1 MHPVEQPGSAVRAM
15 PCGLEP
21 HQYDLHEH
29 LFRGRHAGYIPLGRR
44 MGALR
49 LAGRRG
55 CRSAALRRLAV
66 AHAPQ
71 RKIAP
76 HKAARYGPPPYSGRT
91 PGFHHNRPQALP
103 HTPAASRTAFAAA
116 SGYCPL
122 WLQPPLAPVSAREC
136 RPRFPRTGKDP
147 HASAKPTPSV
157 LSHEFPV
164 FTPMLRRP
172 ICLPPPGNAA
182 RPLRNRKPKPIPDPS
197 PASPDAPGPCIPAD
211 SAGRPDPMSPP
222 KARTTRKRPPKD
234 TNSSIYQLIRL
245 KFAGGGKLLSL
256 YSRTPPKNSNHS

>member
-1 MHPVEQPGSAVRAM
+1 M

-76 HKAARYGPPPYSGRT
+76 HRAARYGPPPYSGRT
-91 PGFHHNRPQALP
+91 PGFRHNRPQALP
-103 HTPAASRTAFAAA
+103 HTPAASRTASAEPHRFCRCVRICPANPAA
-116 SGYCPL
+116 CPRL
-122 WLQPPLAPVSAREC
+122 RPGMPPGLSATESQTRFRPRLPLHRTLPAPVSPPIPPDAPIRC
-136 RPRFPRTGKDP
+136 RPRRPELPENGLRKIQT
-147 HASAKPTPSV
+147 V
-157 LSHEFPV
+157 LF
-164 FTPMLRRP
+164 
-172 ICLPPPGNAA
+172 IN
-182 RPLRNRKPKPIPDPS
+182 
-197 PASPDAPGPCIPAD
+197 
-211 SAGRPDPMSPP
+211 
-222 KARTTRKRPPKD
+222 
-234 TNSSIYQLIRL
+234 
-245 KFAGGGKLLSL
+245 
-256 YSRTPPKNSNHS
+256 

>member
-55 CRSAALRRLAV
+55 CRSAALRRLAIT
-66 AHAPQ
+66 HAPQ

-76 HKAARYGPPPYSGRT
+76 HKSCPVRSAAVFRPYTRIPS
-91 PGFHHNRPQALP
+91 Q
-103 HTPAASRTAFAAA
+103 PAAGRSA
-116 SGYCPL
+116 SAEPL
-122 WLQPPLAPVSAREC
+122 RFCRCVRMLSSLRLQPPLAPVSVREC

-182 RPLRNRKPKPIPDPS
+182 RPLRNRKPNPIPDPS

-211 SAGRPDPMSPP
+211 SAGRPDPMSPRRP
-222 KARTTRKRPPKD
+222 ELPENGLRKIQ
-234 TNSSIYQLIRL
+234 TVLFIN
-245 KFAGGGKLLSL
+245 
-256 YSRTPPKNSNHS
+256 

>member
-1 MHPVEQPGSAVRAM
+1 M

-76 HKAARYGPPPYSGRT
+76 HRAARYGPPPDSGRT
-91 PGFHHNRPQALP
+91 PGIRHNRPQAAP
-103 HTPAASRTAFAAA
+103 RPQSRSAFAAA
-116 SGYCPL
+116 SGCYPL
-122 WLQPPLAPVSAREC
+122 S
-136 RPRFPRTGKDP
+136 GYN
-147 HASAKPTPSV
+147 
-157 LSHEFPV
+157 
-164 FTPMLRRP
+164 RR
-172 ICLPPPGNAA
+172 LPPSGNAA
-182 RPLRNRKPKPIPDPS
+182 RPLRNRKPNPIPDPS
-197 PASPDAPGPCIPAD
+197 PASPDAPGLCIPAD
-211 SAGRPDPMSPP
+211 SAGHPDPMSPP
-222 KARTTRKRPPKD
+222 EARTTRKRPPKD

>member
-1 MHPVEQPGSAVRAM
+1 M

-49 LAGRRG
+49 LAGRCG

-76 HKAARYGPPPYSGRT
+76 HKAARYGTLPDPAVHPESVTNDRRRFRI
-91 PGFHHNRPQALP
+91 PRPQAAPLSP
-103 HTPAASRTAFAAA
+103 LRPDTAL
-116 SGYCPL
+116 SGYN
-122 WLQPPLAPVSAREC
+122 PVSVREC

>member
-91 PGFHHNRPQALP
+91 PGFRHNRPQALP
-103 HTPAASRTAFAAA
+103 HTPAASRTA
-116 SGYCPL
+116 
-122 WLQPPLAPVSAREC
+122 SAE
-136 RPRFPRTGKDP
+136 PHRF
-147 HASAKPTPSV
+147 
-157 LSHEFPV
+157 
-164 FTPMLRRP
+164 RRCVR
-172 ICLPPPGNAA
+172 IL
-182 RPLRNRKPKPIPDPS
+182 PS
-197 PASPDAPGPCIPAD
+197 PATTAACPRLRPG
-211 SAGRPDPMSPP
+211 MPP
-222 KARTTRKRPPKD
+222 EVPKDRKRSSCLREAD
-234 TNSSIYQLIRL
+234 TLR
-245 KFAGGGKLLSL
+245 FV
-256 YSRTPPKNSNHS
+256 P

>member
-1 MHPVEQPGSAVRAM
+1 M

-91 PGFHHNRPQALP
+91 PGFRHNRPQAAPLLP
-103 HTPAASRTAFAAA
+103 LRPDTAL
-116 SGYCPL
+116 SGYN
-122 WLQPPLAPVSAREC
+122 
-136 RPRFPRTGKDP
+136 
-147 HASAKPTPSV
+147 
-157 LSHEFPV
+157 
-164 FTPMLRRP
+164 RR
-172 ICLPPPGNAA
+172 LPPSPSGNAA
-182 RPLRNRKPKPIPDPS
+182 RGSQGPEKILMPPRSRHPPFCPMNSRSSLPCSGDRSACFRPGMPPGLSTTESQTRFRTRLPLHRTLPAPVSPPIP
-197 PASPDAPGPCIPAD
+197 PDTPIRC
-211 SAGRPDPMSPP
+211 RPRRPELPENGL
-222 KARTTRKRPPKD
+222 RKIQ
-234 TNSSIYQLIRL
+234 TVLFIN
-245 KFAGGGKLLSL
+245 
-256 YSRTPPKNSNHS
+256 

>member
-1 MHPVEQPGSAVRAM
+1 MPGTVRRRIPAVHPDSVTT
-15 PCGLEP
+15 
-21 HQYDLHEH
+21 
-29 LFRGRHAGYIPLGRR
+29 GRR
-44 MGALR
+44 R
-49 LAGRRG
+49 F
-55 CRSAALRRLAV
+55 SI
-66 AHAPQ
+66 P
-71 RKIAP
+71 
-76 HKAARYGPPPYSGRT
+76 
-91 PGFHHNRPQALP
+91 RPQAAP
-103 HTPAASRTAFAAA
+103 RPKSRTAFAAA

-122 WLQPPLAPVSAREC
+122 RLQPPLAPVSAREC

-172 ICLPPPGNAA
+172 ICLLPSGNAA
-182 RPLRNRKPKPIPDPS
+182 RPLRNRKPNPIPDPS

-222 KARTTRKRPPKD
+222 EARTTRKRPPKD

-245 KFAGGGKLLSL
+245 KFAGGGEIAIFVQQNPTEEFKPFVGVK
-256 YSRTPPKNSNHS
+256 TKCDKPEESNKPVNTV

>member
-1 MHPVEQPGSAVRAM
+1 MHPVEQPGSAIRAM

-76 HKAARYGPPPYSGRT
+76 HKSCPVRSAAVFRPYTRIPSQPTAGASAYPGRK
-91 PGFHHNRPQALP
+91 P
-103 HTPAASRTAFAAA
+103 HRFCRCVRMIS
-116 SGYCPL
+116 SL
-122 WLQPPLAPVSAREC
+122 QLQPPLAPVLRPGMPPGLSATESQTRFRTRLPLHRTLPAPVSPPIPPDTPIRC
-136 RPRFPRTGKDP
+136 RPRRPELPENGLRKIQT
-147 HASAKPTPSV
+147 V
-157 LSHEFPV
+157 LF
-164 FTPMLRRP
+164 
-172 ICLPPPGNAA
+172 IN
-182 RPLRNRKPKPIPDPS
+182 
-197 PASPDAPGPCIPAD
+197 
-211 SAGRPDPMSPP
+211 
-222 KARTTRKRPPKD
+222 
-234 TNSSIYQLIRL
+234 
-245 KFAGGGKLLSL
+245 
-256 YSRTPPKNSNHS
+256 

>member
-1 MHPVEQPGSAVRAM
+1 M

-71 RKIAP
+71 RKNSSAQSCPVRSAAVFRPYTRIPSQPTAGASAYPGRKPHRVRRAAP
-76 HKAARYGPPPYSGRT
+76 LSPL
-91 PGFHHNRPQALP
+91 RPDTAL
-103 HTPAASRTAFAAA
+103 
-116 SGYCPL
+116 SGYNRRL
-122 WLQPPLAPVSAREC
+122 PPS
-136 RPRFPRTGKDP
+136 
-147 HASAKPTPSV
+147 
-157 LSHEFPV
+157 
-164 FTPMLRRP
+164 
-172 ICLPPPGNAA
+172 PPGNAA
-182 RPLRNRKPKPIPDPS
+182 RPLRNRKPNPIPDPS

-211 SAGRPDPMSPP
+211 SAGHPDPMSPP

-234 TNSSIYQLIRL
+234 TNSSIYLLIRL

>member
-1 MHPVEQPGSAVRAM
+1 MHPVEQPGSAIRAM

-55 CRSAALRRLAV
+55 CRSAAHRRLAV

-76 HKAARYGPPPYSGRT
+76 HKSCPVRSAAVFRPYTRIPSQ
-91 PGFHHNRPQALP
+91 P
-103 HTPAASRTAFAAA
+103 TA
-116 SGYCPL
+116 G
-122 WLQPPLAPVSAREC
+122 
-136 RPRFPRTGKDP
+136 
-147 HASAKPTPSV
+147 ASAYPSRKPLRVRRAAPLLPLRPDDILSPATTAACPRPPS
-157 LSHEFPV
+157 
-164 FTPMLRRP
+164 
-172 ICLPPPGNAA
+172 GNAA
-182 RPLRNRKPKPIPDPS
+182 RPLRNRKPNPIPDPS

-211 SAGRPDPMSPP
+211 SAGHPDPMSPP

-234 TNSSIYQLIRL
+234 TNSSIYLLIRL

>member
-1 MHPVEQPGSAVRAM
+1 M

-55 CRSAALRRLAV
+55 CRSAAHRRLAV

-71 RKIAP
+71 RKIASAQSCPVRSAAVFRPCTRNPSQTTAGASAYPGRKP
-76 HKAARYGPPPYSGRT
+76 HRVRKAAPLSPL
-91 PGFHHNRPQALP
+91 RPDTAL
-103 HTPAASRTAFAAA
+103 
-116 SGYCPL
+116 SGYN
-122 WLQPPLAPVSAREC
+122 PVSVREC

-211 SAGRPDPMSPP
+211 SAGHPAFLPDPMSPP
-222 KARTTRKRPPKD
+222 EARTTRKRPPKD

>member
-1 MHPVEQPGSAVRAM
+1 M

-91 PGFHHNRPQALP
+91 PGFRHNRPQALP
-103 HTPAASRTAFAAA
+103 HTPAASRTASAEPHRFCRCVRMI
-116 SGYCPL
+116 SSL
-122 WLQPPLAPVSAREC
+122 QLQPPLAPVLRPGMPPGLSATESQNRFRTRLPLHRTLPAPVSPPIPPDTSHSSPIRC
-136 RPRFPRTGKDP
+136 RPEGPNYPKT
-147 HASAKPTPSV
+147 ASERYKQFY
-157 LSHEFPV
+157 LS
-164 FTPMLRRP
+164 
-172 ICLPPPGNAA
+172 IN
-182 RPLRNRKPKPIPDPS
+182 
-197 PASPDAPGPCIPAD
+197 
-211 SAGRPDPMSPP
+211 
-222 KARTTRKRPPKD
+222 
-234 TNSSIYQLIRL
+234 
-245 KFAGGGKLLSL
+245 
-256 YSRTPPKNSNHS
+256 

>member
-29 LFRGRHAGYIPLGRR
+29 LFRGRHAGHIPLGRR

-103 HTPAASRTAFAAA
+103 HTPAASRTA
-116 SGYCPL
+116 
-122 WLQPPLAPVSAREC
+122 SAE
-136 RPRFPRTGKDP
+136 PHRF
-147 HASAKPTPSV
+147 
-157 LSHEFPV
+157 
-164 FTPMLRRP
+164 RRCVR
-172 ICLPPPGNAA
+172 IL
-182 RPLRNRKPKPIPDPS
+182 PS
-197 PASPDAPGPCIPAD
+197 PATTAACPRLRPG
-211 SAGRPDPMSPP
+211 MPP
-222 KARTTRKRPPKD
+222 EVPKDRKRSSCLREAD
-234 TNSSIYQLIRL
+234 TLR
-245 KFAGGGKLLSL
+245 FV
-256 YSRTPPKNSNHS
+256 P

>member
-55 CRSAALRRLAV
+55 CRSAAHRRLAV
-66 AHAPQ
+66 THAPQ

-91 PGFHHNRPQALP
+91 PGFRHNRPQALP

-122 WLQPPLAPVSAREC
+122 WLQPRL
-136 RPRFPRTGKDP
+136 RPGMPPEVPKD
-147 HASAKPTPSV
+147 
-157 LSHEFPV
+157 
-164 FTPMLRRP
+164 
-172 ICLPPPGNAA
+172 
-182 RPLRNRKPKPIPDPS
+182 
-197 PASPDAPGPCIPAD
+197 
-211 SAGRPDPMSPP
+211 
-222 KARTTRKRPPKD
+222 RKRSSCLREAD
-234 TNSSIYQLIRL
+234 TLR
-245 KFAGGGKLLSL
+245 FV
-256 YSRTPPKNSNHS
+256 P

>member
-1 MHPVEQPGSAVRAM
+1 M

-55 CRSAALRRLAV
+55 CRSAAHRRLAV

-71 RKIAP
+71 RKIASAQSCPVRSAAVFRPYTRNPAQSAAGALAYPGRKP
-76 HKAARYGPPPYSGRT
+76 HRVRRAAPLLPL
-91 PGFHHNRPQALP
+91 RPDTAL
-103 HTPAASRTAFAAA
+103 
-116 SGYCPL
+116 SGYNRRL
-122 WLQPPLAPVSAREC
+122 PPS
-136 RPRFPRTGKDP
+136 
-147 HASAKPTPSV
+147 
-157 LSHEFPV
+157 
-164 FTPMLRRP
+164 
-172 ICLPPPGNAA
+172 PPGNAA
-182 RPLRNRKPKPIPDPS
+182 RGSQGPEKILMPPRSRHPPFCPMNSRSSLPCSGDRSACLRPGMPPGLSATESQTRFRTRLPLHRTL
-197 PASPDAPGPCIPAD
+197 PAH
-211 SAGRPDPMSPP
+211 SAGHPDPMSPP

>member
-1 MHPVEQPGSAVRAM
+1 MPGTVRRRIPAVHPDSVTT
-15 PCGLEP
+15 
-21 HQYDLHEH
+21 
-29 LFRGRHAGYIPLGRR
+29 GRR
-44 MGALR
+44 R
-49 LAGRRG
+49 F
-55 CRSAALRRLAV
+55 SI
-66 AHAPQ
+66 P
-71 RKIAP
+71 
-76 HKAARYGPPPYSGRT
+76 
-91 PGFHHNRPQALP
+91 RPQAAPLLP
-103 HTPAASRTAFAAA
+103 PRPDAAL
-116 SGYCPL
+116 SGYNRRL
-122 WLQPPLAPVSAREC
+122 PPSPPGNAARGSQG
-136 RPRFPRTGKDP
+136 PGKNP

-182 RPLRNRKPKPIPDPS
+182 RPLRNRKPNPIPDPS

-211 SAGRPDPMSPP
+211 SAGHPDPMSPP

>member
-71 RKIAP
+71 RKIVP
-76 HKAARYGPPPYSGRT
+76 HRAARYGPPPYSGRT
-91 PGFHHNRPQALP
+91 PGFRHNRPQAAP
-103 HTPAASRTAFAAA
+103 RPQSRSAFAAA
-116 SGYCPL
+116 SRYCPL
-122 WLQPPLAPVSAREC
+122 RLQPPLAPVSAREC

-172 ICLPPPGNAA
+172 ICLPPSGNAA

-211 SAGRPDPMSPP
+211 SAGHPAFLPDPMSPRRP
-222 KARTTRKRPPKD
+222 ELPENGLRKIQ
-234 TNSSIYQLIRL
+234 TFLFIN
-245 KFAGGGKLLSL
+245 
-256 YSRTPPKNSNHS
+256 

>member
-1 MHPVEQPGSAVRAM
+1 MHPAEQPGSAVRAM

-76 HKAARYGPPPYSGRT
+76 HRAARYGPPPYSGRT
-91 PGFHHNRPQALP
+91 PGFRHNRPQALP
-103 HTPAASRTAFAAA
+103 HTPAASRTASAEPHRFCRCVRICPANPAACPRPP
-116 SGYCPL
+116 SGN
-122 WLQPPLAPVSAREC
+122 
-136 RPRFPRTGKDP
+136 T
-147 HASAKPTPSV
+147 
-157 LSHEFPV
+157 
-164 FTPMLRRP
+164 
-172 ICLPPPGNAA
+172 A
-182 RPLRNRKPKPIPDPS
+182 RPLRNRKPNPIPDPS

-211 SAGRPDPMSPP
+211 SARRPDPMSPRRP
-222 KARTTRKRPPKD
+222 ELPENGLRKIQ
-234 TNSSIYQLIRL
+234 TVLFIN
-245 KFAGGGKLLSL
+245 
-256 YSRTPPKNSNHS
+256 

>member
-29 LFRGRHAGYIPLGRR
+29 LFRGRHAGHIPLERR

-76 HKAARYGPPPYSGRT
+76 HRAARYGPPPYSGRT
-91 PGFHHNRPQALP
+91 PGIRHNRPQALP
-103 HTPAASRTAFAAA
+103 HTPAASRSA
-116 SGYCPL
+116 SEEPHRFCRCVRML
-122 WLQPPLAPVSAREC
+122 SSLRLQPPLAPVSVREC

-172 ICLPPPGNAA
+172 ICLPPSGNAA

-197 PASPDAPGPCIPAD
+197 PASPDAPAPI
-211 SAGRPDPMSPP
+211 SPP
-222 KARTTRKRPPKD
+222 IPPDTPIRCRPRRPELPENGLRKIQ
-234 TNSSIYQLIRL
+234 TVLFIN
-245 KFAGGGKLLSL
+245 
-256 YSRTPPKNSNHS
+256 

>member
-1 MHPVEQPGSAVRAM
+1 MHPVEQPGSAIRAM

-55 CRSAALRRLAV
+55 CRSAAHRRLAV

-91 PGFHHNRPQALP
+91 PGFRHNRPQALP
-103 HTPAASRTAFAAA
+103 HTPAASRSA
-116 SGYCPL
+116 SAEPHRFCRCVRMISSL
-122 WLQPPLAPVSAREC
+122 QLQPPLAPVLRPGMPPGLSATESQTRFRTRLPLHRTLPAPVSPPIPPDTPIRC
-136 RPRFPRTGKDP
+136 RPRRPELPENGLRKIQT
-147 HASAKPTPSV
+147 V
-157 LSHEFPV
+157 LF
-164 FTPMLRRP
+164 
-172 ICLPPPGNAA
+172 
-182 RPLRNRKPKPIPDPS
+182 
-197 PASPDAPGPCIPAD
+197 
-211 SAGRPDPMSPP
+211 
-222 KARTTRKRPPKD
+222 
-234 TNSSIYQLIRL
+234 IY
-245 KFAGGGKLLSL
+245 
-256 YSRTPPKNSNHS
+256 